1 MRPVVRLLAA
11 IVLAAG
17 AGSAATAAP
26 PAGPPS
32 VLEERPAKPA
42 AAVYQEATGNKLYD
56 TRTIGLDHD
65 FAGH

>member
-1 MRPVVRLLAA
+1 MTPVVRLLAA

-17 AGSAATAAP
+17 AGSATAEP

-42 AAVYQEATGNKLYD
+42 AAVYQEATCNKLYD